1 MPQCIYVPPGRNI
14 INLIVFLL
22 PHYLRTIRP
31 KMCLAAGVFSSQVLV
46 PSTQVWSSS
55 CEVWEVKFSLVG
67 QKTQDVGCL
76 QVFHHTAHR
85 CRQRVGRALLII
97 INTAK
102 FGPVSVDVAG
112 STFLQLN
119 HEMWRTEAFIETCHI
134 VGGLEVEVESSTNQW
149 ICPAASSVTILIC
162 SQAVV

>member
-55 CEVWEVKFSLVG
+55 CEVWEVKFSLKGQRRQLKLSFQATGFLTEVEKASEECWHRVVEVAVG
-67 QKTQDVGCL
+67 L
-76 QVFHHTAHR
+76 QVFRSHR
-85 CRQRVGRALLII
+85 CHQGCWLSSGKQQCKYNTLPTTTQTALRS
-97 INTAK
+97 
-102 FGPVSVDVAG
+102 VSPTGISSNIWLEYLSCCSG
-112 STFLQLN
+112 S
-119 HEMWRTEAFIETCHI
+119 
-134 VGGLEVEVESSTNQW
+134 G
-149 ICPAASSVTILIC
+149 
-162 SQAVV
+162 